1 MRCSA
6 PLTEVAAL
14 RLSIGARWTLRY
26 AVALAISLGLFAAA
40 LFAAV
45 SRRINR
51 EAYLVTE
58 IHASELLESLR
69 SQTEEHDQAVVLSWL
84 AERIQHTVRESNPD
98 LDLGIQYTDERGEP
112 IASAGSLARETVP
125 IPEDVLRGE
134 RPSALRAVNL
144 GSEHAHVISVVTAP
158 GGFLQVAIDTRR
170 YAENIAFVREV
181 IQIALP
187 LTILLTAGAG
197 WLLARGALT
206 PIQRINQAARRIS
219 GSNLDE
225 SIPTS
230 GSGDELDQLAATL
243 NAMMTRIREGV
254 ERMRRFNAN
263 AAHELRTPLSRICGH
278 VESILQRPR
287 CDEEYREA
295 LQQVLTEIHGLAA
308 GVNAMLRLSQSES
321 GLSRVQRQRV
331 PLGVLL
337 EELVEFFRPLAED
350 RGIAIELGA
359 LAPVA
364 VDGDGSWL
372 RQLFSNLVD
381 NAVKYCE
388 RGDRVHIELRQ
399 AGDSACVSVAD
410 DGPGIPTEELPEI
423 FERFE
428 RGARQQGRPGFGLGL
443 PLAREIARAHGGRI
457 EVDSKPGRGA
467 TFSVWLPVSEHG

>member
-1 MRCSA
+1 
-6 PLTEVAAL
+6 L

-26 AVALAISLGLFAAA
+26 ALALAISLGLFAAG
-40 LFAAV
+40 LYAAV

-69 SQTEEHDQAVVLSWL
+69 TQTEEHDRAQVLDWL
-84 AERIQHTVRESNPD
+84 AQRIEHTVKESAPD
-98 LDLGIQYTDERGEP
+98 LDLGIQYTDEKGEP
-112 IASAGSLARETVP
+112 IASAGSLARESLP
-125 IPEDVLRGE
+125 IPEDMLRGH
-134 RPSALRAVNL
+134 RRSALRAVNL
-144 GSEHAHVISVVTAP
+144 GSEHAHVVSVVTAP
-158 GGFLQVAIDTRR
+158 GGFLQVTIDTQR
-170 YAENIAFVREV
+170 YAENVAFVREV

-187 LTILLTAGAG
+187 LTILFTAGVG

-230 GSGDELDQLAATL
+230 GSGDELDQLADTL
-243 NAMMTRIREGV
+243 NAMMMRIREGV

-263 AAHELRTPLSRICGH
+263 AAHELRTPLSRISGR

-287 CDEEYREA
+287 RDEEYREA
-295 LQQVLTEIHGLAA
+295 LQQVLSETHGLAA

-321 GLSRVQRQRV
+321 GLSREQRQRV
-331 PLGVLL
+331 PLELLL
-337 EELVEFFRPLAED
+337 EELVEFFRPLAEE
-350 RGIAIELGA
+350 RGIAIELGS
-359 LAPVA
+359 LPPVA

-388 RGDRVHIELRQ
+388 AGDRVRIELRR
-399 AGDSACVSVAD
+399 AGDSVCVSVAD
-410 DGPGIPTEELPEI
+410 DGSGIPADELAEI

-428 RGARQQGRPGFGLGL
+428 RGAGQQARAGFGLGL

-457 EVDSKPGRGA
+457 EVESKPGRGA
-467 TFSVWLPVSEHG
+467 TFSVWLPVPEHA

>member
-1 MRCSA
+1 
-6 PLTEVAAL
+6 L

-26 AVALAISLGLFAAA
+26 AVALSISLGLFAAVLYA
-40 LFAAV
+40 GV

-58 IHASELLESLR
+58 IHARELAESLR
-69 SQTEEHDQAVVLSWL
+69 TQSQEHDRTSVLDWL
-84 AERIQHTVRESNPD
+84 SQRIERTVRESAPD
-98 LDLGIQYTDERGEP
+98 LDLGIQYTDEAGAP
-112 IASAGSLARETVP
+112 IASAGSLAGEALP
-125 IPEDVLRGE
+125 IPQDLLRGE
-134 RPSALRAVNL
+134 RREALRAVNL
-144 GSEHAHVISVVTAP
+144 GGEHAHVVSVVAAP

-170 YAENIAFVREV
+170 YAENVAFVREV

-187 LTILLTAGAG
+187 LTVLFTVGVG
-197 WLLARGALT
+197 WLLARGALA

-225 SIPTS
+225 SIPTR

-243 NAMMTRIREGV
+243 NAMMARIREGV

-263 AAHELRTPLSRICGH
+263 AAHELRTPLSRICGQ

-287 CDEEYREA
+287 RDDEYREA
-295 LQQVLTEIHGLAA
+295 LQQVLSEARELAA

-321 GLSRVQRQRV
+321 GLSREQRQRV
-331 PLGVLL
+331 ELGALL
-337 EELVEFFRPLAED
+337 ETLVEFFQPLAEE
-350 RGIAIELGA
+350 RGITIEAGPFP
-359 LAPVA
+359 PV
-364 VDGDGSWL
+364 VVEGDGSWL

-388 RGDRVHIELRQ
+388 PGDHVRVELRR
-399 AGDSACVSVAD
+399 AGGEACVSVSD
-410 DGPGIPTEELPEI
+410 DGPGIPAKDLPEI

-428 RGARQQGRPGFGLGL
+428 RGAGQQGRPGFGLGL

-457 EVDSKPGRGA
+457 HATSKPGQGA
-467 TFSVWLPVSEHG
+467 SFSVWLPVPAQA

>member
-1 MRCSA
+1 M
-6 PLTEVAAL
+6 
-14 RLSIGARWTLRY
+14 RLSIGARWTMRY
-26 AVALAISLGLFAAA
+26 AVALAVSLGLFAAV

-58 IHASELLESLR
+58 IHVNELLASLR
-69 SQTEEHDQAVVLSWL
+69 SQTEEHDRAVVLEWL
-84 AERIQHTVRESNPD
+84 ADRIQATVRESAPD
-98 LDLGIQYTDERGEP
+98 LDLGIVYTDENGAP
-112 IASAGSLARETVP
+112 ITSAGSLARESVP
-125 IPEDVLRGE
+125 IPEDMLRGE

-144 GSEHAHVISVVTAP
+144 GSEHAHLVSVVAAP

-170 YAENIAFVREV
+170 YAENVAFVREV

-187 LTILLTAGAG
+187 LTILFTAGVG
-197 WLLARGALT
+197 WLLAHGALT
-206 PIQRINQAARRIS
+206 PLQRINQAARRIS

-243 NAMMTRIREGV
+243 NEMMMRIRDGV
-254 ERMRRFNAN
+254 ERMRRFNSN
-263 AAHELRTPLSRICGH
+263 AAHELRTPLSRICAH
-278 VESILQRPR
+278 IESILQRDRP
-287 CDEEYREA
+287 DEEYREA
-295 LQQVLTEIHGLAA
+295 LQQVLAEVHGLAA

-321 GLSRVQRQRV
+321 GLAREQRQRI
-331 PLGVLL
+331 PLGSLL

-350 RGIAIELGA
+350 RGIAMDLGS
-359 LAPVA
+359 LDPVS
-364 VDGDGSWL
+364 VEGDGSWL

-388 RGDRVHIELRQ
+388 PGDRVRIDLRRSDDQ
-399 AGDSACVSVAD
+399 ACITVAD
-410 DGPGIPTEELPEI
+410 DGPGIPADELAEI

-428 RGARQQGRPGFGLGL
+428 RGARQQSRPGFGLGL

-457 EVDSKPGRGA
+457 EADSKPGRGA
-467 TFSVWLPVSEHG
+467 TFSVFLPVPEDA

>member
-1 MRCSA
+1 M
-6 PLTEVAAL
+6 

-26 AVALAISLGLFAAA
+26 AVALAVSLVLFAVV
-40 LFAAV
+40 LFTAV

-58 IHASELLESLR
+58 IHANELLASLR
-69 SQTEEHDQAVVLSWL
+69 SQTEEHDRALVLDWL
-84 AERIQHTVRESNPD
+84 SQRIEQTVRESAPD
-98 LDLGIQYTDERGEP
+98 LDLGIQYTDEQGAP
-112 IASAGSLARETVP
+112 IASAGSLARESLP
-125 IPEDVLRGE
+125 IPQDVLSGE
-134 RPSALRAVNL
+134 RRSALRAVNL
-144 GSEHAHVISVVTAP
+144 GGKHAHMVSVVTAP

-170 YAENIAFVREV
+170 YAENVAFVREV

-187 LTILLTAGAG
+187 LTILFTAAAG

-206 PIQRINQAARRIS
+206 PIQRINEAARRIS

-230 GSGDELDQLAATL
+230 GSGDELDQLASTL
-243 NAMMTRIREGV
+243 NAMMIRIREGV

-263 AAHELRTPLSRICGH
+263 AAHELRTPLSRICGR

-287 CDEEYREA
+287 RDDEYREE
-295 LQQVLTEIHGLAA
+295 LQEVLAEVHGLAA

-321 GLSRVQRQRV
+321 GLSREQRQLV

-337 EELVEFFRPLAED
+337 EELVEFFRPLAEES
-350 RGIAIELGA
+350 GIAIELGSIV
-359 LAPVA
+359 PVM

-388 RGDRVHIELRQ
+388 PGDRVRIELRRDRD
-399 AGDSACVSVAD
+399 GACVSVAD
-410 DGPGIPTEELPEI
+410 DGPGIPAEELPDI

-428 RGARQQGRPGFGLGL
+428 RGAGQQRRPGFGLGL

-467 TFSVWLPVSEHG
+467 TFTVWLPVSEHA